1 MALSEHV
8 KKLAADAVAG
18 KESTEWIRL
27 HVGKSASQLLSRYSE
42 SDDSE
47 RAKKLANKA
56 VAQSD
61 AMREIR
67 LVSVNKIDAPLPTPT
82 GGLRPVA
89 ENARME
95 YLWRGSGTAAT
106 RDERERDDGR

>member
-1 MALSEHV
+1 
-8 KKLAADAVAG
+8 
-18 KESTEWIRL
+18 
-27 HVGKSASQLLSRYSE
+27 
-42 SDDSE
+42 
-47 RAKKLANKA
+47 
-56 VAQSD
+56 
-61 AMREIR
+61 